1 MQPLLEV
8 EGLKKTYPG
17 FQLNGVSF
25 SIYEDCITG
34 FIGANGAGK
43 TTCIRSILRLISH
56 EAGTI
61 KFKGKD
67 ISKAEKSF
75 KNSIGVVFDEG
86 FFYDEL
92 TLTQMKNLIASSYF
106 LIYLYCCV
114 VFRIEMQV
122 IPQLAAVDFVR
133 SAVIVFWIQVIC
145 MGIFLPIQ
153 YRFGYEKTK
162 LFAMLLVVAGP
173 VLMSVANSVVVPVT
187 VTQSFSAVPGVMYI
201 VLWVI
206 GGALWLFSMFVSKK
220 IFSSIDLF

>member
-1 MQPLLEV
+1 MILQLLKKDCIIAKNYVAAVILIGVGLPVLLVWKQPQMLEV
-8 EGLKKTYPG
+8 FALPGAVFISSVAFNLAVSEKENMYPKATA
-17 FQLNGVSF
+17 LLCATPYNR
-25 SIYEDCITG
+25 
-34 FIGANGAGK
+34 GK
-43 TTCIRSILRLISH
+43 LV
-56 EAGTI
+56 E
-61 KFKGKD
+61 
-67 ISKAEKSF
+67 EK
-75 KNSIGVVFDEG
+75 
-86 FFYDEL
+86 YL
-92 TLTQMKNLIASSYF
+92 LYF

-122 IPQLAAVDFVR
+122 IPQLAAVDFVP

-201 VLWVI
+201 VLWAI
-206 GGALWLFSMFVSKK
+206 GGALWIFSMFISKK

>member
-1 MQPLLEV
+1 MILQLLKKDCIIAKNYVAVVILIGLGLPVLLVWKQPQMLEV
-8 EGLKKTYPG
+8 FALPGAVIISSAAFNLAVSEKENRYPKATA
-17 FQLNGVSF
+17 LLCATPYNR
-25 SIYEDCITG
+25 
-34 FIGANGAGK
+34 GK
-43 TTCIRSILRLISH
+43 LV
-56 EAGTI
+56 E
-61 KFKGKD
+61 
-67 ISKAEKSF
+67 EK
-75 KNSIGVVFDEG
+75 
-86 FFYDEL
+86 YL
-92 TLTQMKNLIASSYF
+92 LYF

-162 LFAMLLVVAGP
+162 LLAMLLVVAGP
-173 VLMSVANSVVVPVT
+173 VLMSVADSVAVPAT

>member
-1 MQPLLEV
+1 MILQLLKKDCIIAKNYVAAVILIGVGLPVLLVWKQPQMLEV
-8 EGLKKTYPG
+8 FALPGAVFISSVAFNLAVSEKENMYPKATA
-17 FQLNGVSF
+17 LLCATPYNR
-25 SIYEDCITG
+25 
-34 FIGANGAGK
+34 GK
-43 TTCIRSILRLISH
+43 LV
-56 EAGTI
+56 E
-61 KFKGKD
+61 
-67 ISKAEKSF
+67 EK
-75 KNSIGVVFDEG
+75 
-86 FFYDEL
+86 YL
-92 TLTQMKNLIASSYF
+92 LYF

-122 IPQLAAVDFVR
+122 IPQLAAVDFVP

-162 LFAMLLVVAGP
+162 LLAMLLVVAGP

-201 VLWVI
+201 VLWAI
-206 GGALWLFSMFVSKK
+206 GGALWIFSMFISKK

>member
-1 MQPLLEV
+1 MILQLLKKDCIIAKNYVAAVILIGVGLPILLVWKQPQMLEV
-8 EGLKKTYPG
+8 FALPGAVFISSVAFNLAVSEKENMYPKATA
-17 FQLNGVSF
+17 LLCATPYNR
-25 SIYEDCITG
+25 
-34 FIGANGAGK
+34 GK
-43 TTCIRSILRLISH
+43 LV
-56 EAGTI
+56 E
-61 KFKGKD
+61 
-67 ISKAEKSF
+67 EK
-75 KNSIGVVFDEG
+75 
-86 FFYDEL
+86 YL
-92 TLTQMKNLIASSYF
+92 LYF

-114 VFRIEMQV
+114 AFRIEMEV

-133 SAVIVFWIQVIC
+133 SVVIVFWIQVIC

-162 LFAMLLVVAGP
+162 LLVVAGP
-173 VLMSVANSVVVPVT
+173 VLMSVANSVVVPAT